1 MENEKMSGQPT
12 EPQNESD
19 ISKET
24 KVGEQVKSTDQPA
37 ELESEATPLVSANEA
52 QSDSVDELAPE
63 VASEPEVSS
72 EPEVEQEPVVASV
85 PEVSTEPESEE
96 ELVVASEPEVS
107 TEPESEQEPEAS
119 SEESTD
125 SLDSEAE
132 KSAETFYQDIRQKAE
147 EFVLQPDWAYVSNE
161 LANLALKIS
170 EGPEPDAEGSKQAI
184 AAFQTLRDEF
194 EARKKA
200 HYEELNQ
207 KRADNLERKKKIL
220 KQLSDLIEAQNWTAT
235 KEIRSIQQQW
245 EQIKLL
251 PASEVDALN
260 KRFDGLLEE
269 FENHKVDRLVKK
281 LQKEEENLTL
291 KLLLLEKIQDLNGK
305 ADQASADFVA
315 LNDELQDLQ
324 NQWRKVGRVPLDRNQ
339 HTWDQFYAALDQF
352 SELRYKHDASYRNSV
367 EKALQKKQKL
377 IKEAES
383 LLDMEDLAEAARRV
397 NKLHKLWKK
406 TGNLPQKE
414 ENELWDT
421 FKAATDAFND
431 KKSENL
437 EELRAIE
444 QKNYELKLALIQQ
457 AISIKEADNS
467 ENGHQK
473 MQDLMAEWKK
483 IGPVPRKKSSKIW
496 KQFKEVMDEFYNQRR
511 EHFKDV
517 RKEHKENLK
526 KKNEIIE
533 QLNALA
539 DHDDPAIAVQEA
551 KKLQDTFKEIGH
563 VPIKLKNKVWKDYRE
578 VCDKIYGNYRSSGT
592 DLGMERK
599 LASEGLDPST
609 RKQVITSQKKL
620 DAAMKTITALEAEII
635 QFQEAKT
642 YFKPTNKGNA
652 LLDDLDN
659 KIATAKNKLD
669 QKHAEAYELK
679 KSIDLLKNKGSE

>member
-24 KVGEQVKSTDQPA
+24 KVGEQIKSTDQPV
-37 ELESEATPLVSANEA
+37 EQESEATQLVSANEA
-52 QSDSVDELAPE
+52 QSDSADELAPE
-63 VASEPEVSS
+63 VASEPEV
-72 EPEVEQEPVVASV
+72 EQEPVVAS
-85 PEVSTEPESEE
+85 
-96 ELVVASEPEVS
+96 
-107 TEPESEQEPEAS
+107 EPEAS
-119 SEESTD
+119 FKESTV
-125 SLDSEAE
+125 SPDSEAE

-161 LANLALKIS
+161 LANLALKMS
-170 EGPEPDAEGSKQAI
+170 EGPEPDTEGAKQAI
-184 AAFQTLRDEF
+184 ATFQILRDEF

-251 PASEVDALN
+251 PASEIDALN
-260 KRFDGLLEE
+260 KRFDSLLEE

-305 ADQASADFVA
+305 ADQDSADFAA

-609 RKQVITSQKKL
+609 RKEVITSQKKL
-620 DAAMKTITALEAEII
+620 DAARKTITALEAEII

-659 KIATAKNKLD
+659 KIAMAKNKLD

>member
-1 MENEKMSGQPT
+1 MENEKISGKIT
-12 EPQNESD
+12 ELQNESD
-19 ISKET
+19 SSKVV
-24 KVGEQVKSTDQPA
+24 KDVEQA
-37 ELESEATPLVSANEA
+37 ESKGQSGLNELGSSLLIHANEA
-52 QSDSVDELAPE
+52 QTESEVELE
-63 VASEPEVSS
+63 LDTASESKVTDHSESALESKVSS
-72 EPEVEQEPVVASV
+72 DNNSLESV
-85 PEVSTEPESEE
+85 
-96 ELVVASEPEVS
+96 
-107 TEPESEQEPEAS
+107 
-119 SEESTD
+119 
-125 SLDSEAE
+125 
-132 KSAETFYQDIRQKAE
+132 ETFYQEICQKAE
-147 EFVLQPDWAYVSNE
+147 EFVLQPDWAFVSNE
-161 LANLALKIS
+161 LASLALKIS
-170 EGPEPDAEGSKQAI
+170 EGPEPDSEGAKQAI
-184 AAFQTLRDEF
+184 AAFQILRDEF
-194 EARKKA
+194 DDRKKT
-200 HYEELNQ
+200 HYEELNK

-220 KQLSDLIEAQNWTAT
+220 KKLSDLIETQNWTAT
-235 KEIRSIQQQW
+235 KEIRSIQQLW

-260 KRFDGLLEE
+260 KRFDSLIQE

-291 KLLLLEKIQDLNGK
+291 KLLLLEKIKELNGK
-305 ADQASADFVA
+305 ADHASADFAV
-315 LNDELQDLQ
+315 LNTELQDLQ

-339 HTWDQFYAALDQF
+339 HTWDQFYATLDQF
-352 SELRYKHDASYRNSV
+352 NELRYKHDASFRNSV

-414 ENELWDT
+414 ENELWDA

-444 QKNYELKLALIQQ
+444 QKNYELKLALVRQ
-457 AISIKEADNS
+457 AISIKDADNS
-467 ENGHQK
+467 DNGHQK

-496 KQFKEVMDEFYNQRR
+496 KQFKDIMDDFYNQRR

-517 RKEHKENLK
+517 RKTHKENLK
-526 KKNEIIE
+526 KKNELLE
-533 QLNALA
+533 QLNLLVG
-539 DHDDPAIAVQEA
+539 HDDPAVAVQEA
-551 KKLQDTFKEIGH
+551 KKLQEMFKEIGH
-563 VPIKLKNKVWKDYRE
+563 VPIKLKNKIWKDYRE
-578 VCDKIYGNYRSSGT
+578 VCDKIYGNYRFSGP
-592 DLGMERK
+592 DLGMDRK
-599 LASEGLDPST
+599 LTSEGLDPST
-609 RKQVITSQKKL
+609 RKEVIGIQKKL
-620 DAAMKTITALEAEII
+620 DAALKAISALEAEII

-669 QKHAEAYELK
+669 QKHAEAFELK
-679 KSIDLLKNKGSE
+679 KTIDLLKNKGSE

>member
-1 MENEKMSGQPT
+1 MENEKISRQPT
-12 EPQNESD
+12 ETQNESD

-24 KVGEQVKSTDQPA
+24 KVGEQVKSTDQPV
-37 ELESEATPLVSANEA
+37 EQESDATQLGSANKA
-52 QSDSVDELAPE
+52 QSELADELA
-63 VASEPEVSS
+63 
-72 EPEVEQEPVVASV
+72 
-85 PEVSTEPESEE
+85 PEVSTEPEAEQE
-96 ELVVASEPEVS
+96 PETASEPEVS
-107 TEPESEQEPEAS
+107 A
-119 SEESTD
+119 EESTVYPD
-125 SLDSEAE
+125 GEAE
-132 KSAETFYQDIRQKAE
+132 ESAETFYQDIRQKAE
-147 EFVLQPDWAYVSNE
+147 EFVLQPDWTYVSNE
-161 LANLALKIS
+161 LANLALKMS
-170 EGPEPDAEGSKQAI
+170 EGPEPDTEGAKQAI

-194 EARKKA
+194 ETRKKA

-251 PASEVDALN
+251 PASEIDALN
-260 KRFDGLLEE
+260 KRFDSLLEE

-305 ADQASADFVA
+305 ADQASADFAA

-352 SELRYKHDASYRNSV
+352 IELRYKHDASYRNSV

-467 ENGHQK
+467 EKGHQK

-496 KQFKEVMDEFYNQRR
+496 KQFKEVMDEYYNQRR

-526 KKNEIIE
+526 KKNELIE

-539 DHDDPAIAVQEA
+539 GHDDPAIAVQEA

-609 RKQVITSQKKL
+609 RKEVITTQKKL
-620 DAAMKTITALEAEII
+620 YAARKTITALEAEII

>member
-52 QSDSVDELAPE
+52 QSDSVDERAPE

-85 PEVSTEPESEE
+85 
-96 ELVVASEPEVS
+96 PEVS

-161 LANLALKIS
+161 LANLALKMS
-170 EGPEPDAEGSKQAI
+170 EGPEPDTEGAKQAI

-200 HYEELNQ
+200 YYEELNQ

-251 PASEVDALN
+251 PASEIDPLN
-260 KRFDGLLEE
+260 KRFDSLLEE

-305 ADQASADFVA
+305 ADQDSADFAA

-467 ENGHQK
+467 ENDHQK

-483 IGPVPRKKSSKIW
+483 IGPVPRKRSSKIW

-551 KKLQDTFKEIGH
+551 KKLQDTFKEIGF

-609 RKQVITSQKKL
+609 RKEVITSQKKL

>member
-12 EPQNESD
+12 ESQNESD
-19 ISKET
+19 ISKEK
-24 KVGEQVKSTDQPA
+24 KVVEPVKSTDQPA
-37 ELESEATPLVSANEA
+37 EQESDVTQLGSASEA
-52 QSDSVDELAPE
+52 QSESADEPASE
-63 VASEPEVSS
+63 VAFEL
-72 EPEVEQEPVVASV
+72 EVEQEPVLASES
-85 PEVSTEPESEE
+85 EVSS
-96 ELVVASEPEVS
+96 
-107 TEPESEQEPEAS
+107 EPEAS
-119 SEESTD
+119 SEESTV
-125 SLDSEAE
+125 SHDSEAE
-132 KSAETFYQDIRQKAE
+132 ESAETFYQDIRQKAE

-161 LANLALKIS
+161 LANLALKMS
-170 EGPEPDAEGSKQAI
+170 EGPEPDTEGAKQAI

-260 KRFDGLLEE
+260 KRFDSLLEE

-305 ADQASADFVA
+305 ADQATADFAA
-315 LNDELQDLQ
+315 LSDELQDLQ

-383 LLDMEDLAEAARRV
+383 LIDMEDLAEAARRV

-457 AISIKEADNS
+457 AISIKEADNG

-473 MQDLMAEWKK
+473 MQDLMGEWKK

-539 DHDDPAIAVQEA
+539 DHVDPAIAVQEA

-609 RKQVITSQKKL
+609 RKEVITSQKKL
-620 DAAMKTITALEAEII
+620 DVAMKTITALEAEII

-659 KIATAKNKLD
+659 KIAIAKNKLD

>member
-19 ISKET
+19 ISKE
-24 KVGEQVKSTDQPA
+24 KKDVEPVKSTDQPA
-37 ELESEATPLVSANEA
+37 EQESDVTQLGSASEA
-52 QSDSVDELAPE
+52 QSESADEPA
-63 VASEPEVSS
+63 PEVSS
-72 EPEVEQEPVVASV
+72 
-85 PEVSTEPESEE
+85 
-96 ELVVASEPEVS
+96 
-107 TEPESEQEPEAS
+107 EPEAS
-119 SEESTD
+119 SEESTV
-125 SLDSEAE
+125 SPDSEAE
-132 KSAETFYQDIRQKAE
+132 ESAETFYQDIRQKAE

-161 LANLALKIS
+161 LANLALKMS
-170 EGPEPDAEGSKQAI
+170 EGPEPDTEGAKQAI

-260 KRFDGLLEE
+260 KRFDSLLEE

-305 ADQASADFVA
+305 ADQGSADFAA

-352 SELRYKHDASYRNSV
+352 SELRYKHDATYRNSV

-457 AISIKEADNS
+457 AISIKEADSS

-473 MQDLMAEWKK
+473 MQDLMTEWKK

-609 RKQVITSQKKL
+609 RKEVITSQKKL

-659 KIATAKNKLD
+659 KIAVAKNKLD

>member
-12 EPQNESD
+12 ETQNESD

-24 KVGEQVKSTDQPA
+24 KVDEQVKSSDQPI
-37 ELESEATPLVSANEA
+37 EQESDATQLGSENKD
-52 QSDSVDELAPE
+52 QSESTDELAPE
-63 VASEPEVSS
+63 VSSEPEAKQEPETASEPEVSS
-72 EPEVEQEPVVASV
+72 E
-85 PEVSTEPESEE
+85 
-96 ELVVASEPEVS
+96 
-107 TEPESEQEPEAS
+107 
-119 SEESTD
+119 ESTVYP
-125 SLDSEAE
+125 DSEAE
-132 KSAETFYQDIRQKAE
+132 ESAEAFYQDIRQKAE
-147 EFVLQPDWAYVSNE
+147 EFVLEPDWAYVSNE
-161 LANLALKIS
+161 LANLALKMS
-170 EGPEPDAEGSKQAI
+170 EGPEPDTENAKQAI

-200 HYEELNQ
+200 YYEELNQ

-220 KQLSDLIEAQNWTAT
+220 KQLSGLIEAQNWTAT

-251 PASEVDALN
+251 PASEIDPLN
-260 KRFDGLLEE
+260 KRFDSLLEE

-305 ADQASADFVA
+305 ADQASSDFAA

-467 ENGHQK
+467 ENDHQK

-483 IGPVPRKKSSKIW
+483 IGPVPRKRSSKIW

-526 KKNEIIE
+526 KKNEILE

-539 DHDDPAIAVQEA
+539 DHDDPARAVQEA
-551 KKLQDTFKEIGH
+551 KKLQDTFKEIGY

-599 LASEGLDPST
+599 LASEGLNPST
-609 RKQVITSQKKL
+609 RKEVISSQKKL
-620 DAAMKTITALEAEII
+620 DAAMKTIAALEAEII

-659 KIATAKNKLD
+659 KIAMAKNKLD

>member
-1 MENEKMSGQPT
+1 MENEKMNGQST
-12 EPQNESD
+12 KSKSESD
-19 ISKET
+19 SSEKVKEVDQVELKDQTDEQESISTSEPEAT
-24 KVGEQVKSTDQPA
+24 TEQVVTKESETTTDEPEATTEQEATDEP
-37 ELESEATPLVSANEA
+37 EATPEF
-52 QSDSVDELAPE
+52 ETP
-63 VASEPEVSS
+63 P
-72 EPEVEQEPVVASV
+72 
-85 PEVSTEPESEE
+85 
-96 ELVVASEPEVS
+96 
-107 TEPESEQEPEAS
+107 EPEATKDYTDQS
-119 SEESTD
+119 TSESGENAGSY
-125 SLDSEAE
+125 
-132 KSAETFYQDIRQKAE
+132 YQKIRQKAE
-147 EFVLQPDWAYVSNE
+147 EFVLQPDWAFVSNE

-170 EGPEPDAEGSKQAI
+170 EGPEPDSEDAKQAI
-184 AAFQTLRDEF
+184 AAFQLLRDEF
-194 EARKKA
+194 EGRKKM
-200 HYEELNQ
+200 HFEELNQ

-220 KQLSDLIEAQNWTAT
+220 KQLSDLVEAQNWTAT
-235 KEIRSIQQQW
+235 KEIRTIQQQW

-260 KRFDGLLEE
+260 KRFDTLIEE

-291 KLLLLEKIQDLNGK
+291 KLLLLEKIQELNKK
-305 ADQASADFVA
+305 ADHATADFTA

-339 HTWDQFYAALDQF
+339 PTWDQFYSALDTF
-352 SELRYKHDASYRNSV
+352 NELRYKHDTAYRNSV

-383 LLDMEDLAEAARRV
+383 LLDMEDLADAARRV

-414 ENELWDT
+414 ENELWDA

-444 QKNYELKLALIQQ
+444 QKNYELKLALVKQ
-457 AISIKEADNS
+457 AISIKEA
-467 ENGHQK
+467 ENNEKGHQK
-473 MQDLMAEWKK
+473 MQDLMAQWKK

-496 KQFKEVMDEFYNQRR
+496 KQFKEVMDDFYDKRR

-517 RKEHKENLK
+517 RKTHKENLK

-533 QLNALA
+533 QLNALV
-539 DHDDPAIAVQEA
+539 DHEDPAIAVQEA
-551 KKLQDTFKEIGH
+551 KKLQDAFKEIGH
-563 VPIKLKNKVWKDYRE
+563 VPIKLKNKIWKDYRE

-599 LASEGLDPST
+599 LASEGLDPSA
-609 RKQVITSQKKL
+609 RKEVISSQKKL
-620 DAAMKTITALEAEII
+620 DAAMKTITALEGEII
-635 QFQEAKT
+635 QYQEAKT

-659 KIATAKNKLD
+659 KIASAKNKLD
-669 QKHAEAYELK
+669 QKHAEAFELK
-679 KSIDLLKNKGSE
+679 KAIDLLKNNGSE

>member
-12 EPQNESD
+12 ESQNESD
-19 ISKET
+19 ISKEK
-24 KVGEQVKSTDQPA
+24 KVVEPIKSTDQPA
-37 ELESEATPLVSANEA
+37 EQESDVTQLGSASEA
-52 QSDSVDELAPE
+52 QSESADELAPE
-63 VASEPEVSS
+63 VSS
-72 EPEVEQEPVVASV
+72 
-85 PEVSTEPESEE
+85 
-96 ELVVASEPEVS
+96 
-107 TEPESEQEPEAS
+107 EPEAS
-119 SEESTD
+119 SEESTV
-125 SLDSEAE
+125 SHDSEAE
-132 KSAETFYQDIRQKAE
+132 ESAETFYQDIRQKAE

-161 LANLALKIS
+161 LANLALKMS
-170 EGPEPDAEGSKQAI
+170 EGTEPDTEGAKQAI
-184 AAFQTLRDEF
+184 ASFQTLRDEF

-260 KRFDGLLEE
+260 KRFDSLLEE

-305 ADQASADFVA
+305 ADQASADFAA
-315 LNDELQDLQ
+315 LNEVLQDLQ

-609 RKQVITSQKKL
+609 RKEVITSQKKL

-659 KIATAKNKLD
+659 KIAIAKNKLD

>member
-1 MENEKMSGQPT
+1 MENEKMNGQST
-12 EPQNESD
+12 KSKSESD
-19 ISKET
+19 SSEKVKEVDQVELKDQTDEQESISTSEPEAT
-24 KVGEQVKSTDQPA
+24 TEQVVTKESETTTDEPEATTEQEATDEP
-37 ELESEATPLVSANEA
+37 EATPEF
-52 QSDSVDELAPE
+52 ETP
-63 VASEPEVSS
+63 P
-72 EPEVEQEPVVASV
+72 
-85 PEVSTEPESEE
+85 
-96 ELVVASEPEVS
+96 
-107 TEPESEQEPEAS
+107 EPEATKDYTDQS
-119 SEESTD
+119 TSESGEN
-125 SLDSEAE
+125 AG
-132 KSAETFYQDIRQKAE
+132 FYYQKIRQKAE
-147 EFVLQPDWAYVSNE
+147 EFVLQPDWAFVSNE

-170 EGPEPDAEGSKQAI
+170 EGPEPDSEDAKQAI
-184 AAFQTLRDEF
+184 AAFQLLRDEF
-194 EARKKA
+194 EGRKKM
-200 HYEELNQ
+200 HFEELNQ

-220 KQLSDLIEAQNWTAT
+220 KQLSDLVEAQNWTAT
-235 KEIRSIQQQW
+235 KEIRTIQQQW

-260 KRFDGLLEE
+260 KRFDTLIEE

-291 KLLLLEKIQDLNGK
+291 KLLLLEKIQELNKK
-305 ADQASADFVA
+305 ADHATADFTA

-339 HTWDQFYAALDQF
+339 PTWDQFYSALDTF
-352 SELRYKHDASYRNSV
+352 NELRYKHDTAYRNSV

-383 LLDMEDLAEAARRV
+383 LLDMEDLADAARRV

-414 ENELWDT
+414 ENELWDA

-444 QKNYELKLALIQQ
+444 QKNYELKLALVKQ
-457 AISIKEADNS
+457 AISIKEA
-467 ENGHQK
+467 ENNEKGHQK
-473 MQDLMAEWKK
+473 MQDLMVQWKK

-496 KQFKEVMDEFYNQRR
+496 KQFKEVMDDFYDKRR

-517 RKEHKENLK
+517 RKTHKENLK

-533 QLNALA
+533 QLNALV
-539 DHDDPAIAVQEA
+539 DHEDPAIAVQEA
-551 KKLQDTFKEIGH
+551 KKLQDAFKEIGH
-563 VPIKLKNKVWKDYRE
+563 VPIKLKNKIWKDYRE

-599 LASEGLDPST
+599 LASEGLDPSA
-609 RKQVITSQKKL
+609 RKEVISSQKKL
-620 DAAMKTITALEAEII
+620 DAAMKTITALEGEII
-635 QFQEAKT
+635 QYQEAKT

-659 KIATAKNKLD
+659 KIASAKNKLD
-669 QKHAEAYELK
+669 QKHAEAFELK
-679 KSIDLLKNKGSE
+679 KAIDLLKNNGSE

>member
-1 MENEKMSGQPT
+1 MENEKMNGQST
-12 EPQNESD
+12 KSKSESD
-19 ISKET
+19 SSEKVKEVDQVELKDQTDEQESIST
-24 KVGEQVKSTDQPA
+24 
-37 ELESEATPLVSANEA
+37 
-52 QSDSVDELAPE
+52 
-63 VASEPEVSS
+63 SEPEATT
-72 EPEVEQEPVVASV
+72 EQVV
-85 PEVSTEPESEE
+85 TKESE
-96 ELVVASEPEVS
+96 
-107 TEPESEQEPEAS
+107 TTTDEPEATTEQEATDEPEATKDYTDQS
-119 SEESTD
+119 TSESGEN
-125 SLDSEAE
+125 AG
-132 KSAETFYQDIRQKAE
+132 FYYQKIRQKAE
-147 EFVLQPDWAYVSNE
+147 EFVLQPDWAFVSNE

-170 EGPEPDAEGSKQAI
+170 EGPEPDSEDAKQAI
-184 AAFQTLRDEF
+184 AAFQLLRDEF
-194 EARKKA
+194 EGRKKM
-200 HYEELNQ
+200 HFEELNQ

-220 KQLSDLIEAQNWTAT
+220 KQLSDLVEAQNWTAT
-235 KEIRSIQQQW
+235 KEIRTIQQQW

-251 PASEVDALN
+251 PVSEVDALN
-260 KRFDGLLEE
+260 KRFDTLIEE

-291 KLLLLEKIQDLNGK
+291 KLLLLEKIQELNKK
-305 ADQASADFVA
+305 ADHATADFTA

-339 HTWDQFYAALDQF
+339 PTWDQFYSALDTF
-352 SELRYKHDASYRNSV
+352 NELRYKHDTAYRNSV

-383 LLDMEDLAEAARRV
+383 LLDMEDLADAARRV

-414 ENELWDT
+414 ENELWDA

-444 QKNYELKLALIQQ
+444 QKNYELKLALVKQ
-457 AISIKEADNS
+457 AISIKEA
-467 ENGHQK
+467 ENNEKGHQK
-473 MQDLMAEWKK
+473 MQDLMAQWKK

-496 KQFKEVMDEFYNQRR
+496 KQFKEVMDDFYDKRR

-517 RKEHKENLK
+517 RKTHKENLK

-533 QLNALA
+533 QLNALV
-539 DHDDPAIAVQEA
+539 DHEDPAIAVQEA
-551 KKLQDTFKEIGH
+551 KKLQDAFKEIGH
-563 VPIKLKNKVWKDYRE
+563 VPIKLKNKIWKDYRE

-599 LASEGLDPST
+599 LASEGLDPSA
-609 RKQVITSQKKL
+609 RKEVISSQKKL
-620 DAAMKTITALEAEII
+620 DAAMKTITALEGEII
-635 QFQEAKT
+635 QYQEAKT

-659 KIATAKNKLD
+659 KIASAKNKLD
-669 QKHAEAYELK
+669 QKHAEAFELK
-679 KSIDLLKNKGSE
+679 KAIDLLKNNGSE

>member
-1 MENEKMSGQPT
+1 MENEKMSGQST

-19 ISKET
+19 ISKAT
-24 KVGEQVKSTDQPA
+24 KVDEQVKSTDKPVEQ
-37 ELESEATPLVSANEA
+37 ESEVTELGSVKEA
-52 QSDSVDELAPE
+52 QSESADELA
-63 VASEPEVSS
+63 PEVSS
-72 EPEVEQEPVVASV
+72 EPE
-85 PEVSTEPESEE
+85 
-96 ELVVASEPEVS
+96 
-107 TEPESEQEPEAS
+107 AS
-119 SEESTD
+119 SKESTV
-125 SLDSEAE
+125 SPDSEAE
-132 KSAETFYQDIRQKAE
+132 ESAETFYQDIRQKAE
-147 EFVLQPDWAYVSNE
+147 EFVLQPDWAFVSNE
-161 LANLALKIS
+161 LANLALKMS
-170 EGPEPDAEGSKQAI
+170 EGPDPDTEGAKQAI

-260 KRFDGLLEE
+260 KRFDSLLEE

-305 ADQASADFVA
+305 ADQASADFAA

-339 HTWDQFYAALDQF
+339 HTWDQFYAALNQF
-352 SELRYKHDASYRNSV
+352 SELRYKHDTSYRNSV

-406 TGNLPQKE
+406 TGNLPQRE

-457 AISIKEADNS
+457 AISIKEVDSS

-526 KKNEIIE
+526 KKNEIID

-551 KKLQDTFKEIGH
+551 KKLQDIFKEIGH

-599 LASEGLDPST
+599 LASEGLDSST
-609 RKQVITSQKKL
+609 RKEVITSQKKL
-620 DAAMKTITALEAEII
+620 DAAMKMITALEAEII

-659 KIATAKNKLD
+659 KIAAAKNKLD

>member
-37 ELESEATPLVSANEA
+37 EQESDATQLGSANKA
-52 QSDSVDELAPE
+52 QSESADELA
-63 VASEPEVSS
+63 PEVSS
-72 EPEVEQEPVVASV
+72 EPE
-85 PEVSTEPESEE
+85 T
-96 ELVVASEPEVS
+96 ASES
-107 TEPESEQEPEAS
+107 EAS
-119 SEESTD
+119 SEESTVYP
-125 SLDSEAE
+125 DSEAE
-132 KSAETFYQDIRQKAE
+132 ESAETFYQDIRQKAE

-161 LANLALKIS
+161 LANLALKMS
-170 EGPEPDAEGSKQAI
+170 EGPEPDTEGAKQAI

-207 KRADNLERKKKIL
+207 KKADNLERKKKIL

-251 PASEVDALN
+251 PASEIDALN
-260 KRFDGLLEE
+260 KRFDSLLEE

-305 ADQASADFVA
+305 ADQASADFAA

-352 SELRYKHDASYRNSV
+352 IELRYKHDASYRNSV

-457 AISIKEADNS
+457 TISIKEADNS

-496 KQFKEVMDEFYNQRR
+496 KQFKEVMDEYYNQRR

-539 DHDDPAIAVQEA
+539 GHDDPAIAVQEA

-609 RKQVITSQKKL
+609 RKEVITSQKKL
-620 DAAMKTITALEAEII
+620 YAARKTITALEAEII

>member
-1 MENEKMSGQPT
+1 MENEKISRQPT
-12 EPQNESD
+12 ETQNESD

-24 KVGEQVKSTDQPA
+24 KVGEQVKSTDQPV
-37 ELESEATPLVSANEA
+37 EQESDATQLGSANKA
-52 QSDSVDELAPE
+52 QSELADELA
-63 VASEPEVSS
+63 
-72 EPEVEQEPVVASV
+72 
-85 PEVSTEPESEE
+85 PEVSTEPEAEQE
-96 ELVVASEPEVS
+96 PETASEPEVS
-107 TEPESEQEPEAS
+107 A
-119 SEESTD
+119 EESTVYPD
-125 SLDSEAE
+125 GEAE
-132 KSAETFYQDIRQKAE
+132 ESAETFYQDIRQKAE
-147 EFVLQPDWAYVSNE
+147 EFVLQPDWTYVSNE
-161 LANLALKIS
+161 LANLALKMS
-170 EGPEPDAEGSKQAI
+170 EGPEPDTEGAKQAI

-194 EARKKA
+194 ETRKKA

-251 PASEVDALN
+251 PASEIDALN
-260 KRFDGLLEE
+260 KRFDSLLEE

-305 ADQASADFVA
+305 ADQASADFAA

-352 SELRYKHDASYRNSV
+352 IELRYKHDASYRNSV

-457 AISIKEADNS
+457 TISIKEADNS

-496 KQFKEVMDEFYNQRR
+496 KQFKEVMDEYYNQRR

-526 KKNEIIE
+526 KKNELIE

-539 DHDDPAIAVQEA
+539 GHDDPAIAVQEA

-609 RKQVITSQKKL
+609 RKEVITTQKKL
-620 DAAMKTITALEAEII
+620 DAARKTITALEAEII